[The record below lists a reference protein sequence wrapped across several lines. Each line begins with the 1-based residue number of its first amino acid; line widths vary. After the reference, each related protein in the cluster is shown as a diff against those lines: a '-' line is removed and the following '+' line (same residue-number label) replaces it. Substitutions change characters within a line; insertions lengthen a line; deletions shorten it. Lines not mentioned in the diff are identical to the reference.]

1 MKRFFLQ
8 SILRFISRA
17 ILKKY
22 HPDIVAITGSV
33 GKTGTKEAV
42 ASVLTRKFNVR
53 KTEANYNTDIGV
65 PFAIIG
71 CKPPGKNFVKWMGVF
86 LKACAVIIFPLKNYP
101 MILVLELA
109 ADKTGDIAYFM
120 TFIEPKVS
128 ILTSIAPV
136 HMEKFGKLSRIVLEK
151 RKIIEALPKS
161 GYAVLNY
168 DDKAVRK
175 IAEKCVGRIFWYG
188 LKCKEGAIV
197 AEEEKVMEKDGVI
210 GLYFKML
217 YKGTAIPVFVKGVA
231 AKHELYSLLAGAS
244 VGMLYEL
251 TPLEVAHGLE
261 QYKPEHGRFVL
272 QKGIQETVII
282 DDTYNASPLSVISAL
297 TSLKEL
303 PVGKRRIAVLGDMLE
318 LGNNE
323 EDAHSSVGEAVVQ
336 LDIGVLITYGKR
348 ALLISERAKERGM
361 SKQNIRH
368 FDAMEKLIE
377 YVKSMRREGD
387 VVLIKGSRGMKME
400 RVVAALHLR
409 EK

>member
-8 SILRFISRA
+8 SILRLFSRA
-17 ILKKY
+17 VLKKY

-42 ASVLTRKFNVR
+42 ASVLTRKFSVR

-65 PFAIIG
+65 PLAIIG
-71 CKPPGKNFVKWMGVF
+71 CKPPGKNFVKWMGVL

-101 MILVLELA
+101 RILVLELA
-109 ADKTGDIAYFM
+109 ADKPGDIAYFM
-120 TFIEPKVS
+120 TFIEPRVS

-136 HMEKFGKLSRIVLEK
+136 HLEKFGKLSRIVSEK

-175 IAEKCVGRIFWYG
+175 IAERCVGRIFWYG
-188 LKCKEGAIV
+188 LKCKEGAIR
-197 AEEEKVMEKDGVI
+197 AEEEKVMEKDGVV

-261 QYKPEHGRFVL
+261 QYKPEQGRFVSK
-272 QKGIQETVII
+272 KGIQETVII

-297 TSLKEL
+297 KSLKEM

-323 EDAHSSVGEAVVQ
+323 EDAHRSVGKAVVQ
-336 LDIGVLITYGKR
+336 LDIDALITYGKR
-348 ALLISERAKERGM
+348 AFLISEFAKEQGM
-361 SKQNIRH
+361 SKEKIRH
-368 FDAMEKLIE
+368 FDAMEKLID
-377 YVKSMRREGD
+377 YVKSMLTEGD
-387 VVLIKGSRGMKME
+387 VALIKGSRGMKME
-400 RVVAALHLR
+400 RVVAALRLR